1 MKDLTQGKIVTH
13 LITMAV
19 PMAIGM
25 FIQTLYFLV
34 DLYFVGALGATALAG
49 VSNAGSVFFFIMAL
63 TQVLNIGCGT
73 LVAHAVG
80 RQDRAE
86 ANALFHQSMLI
97 AVFCTV
103 AFGVLGYV
111 FGHLFFEFMA
121 PDAATRQAATDYFYW
136 FLPALLLQFGLT
148 VMAAALRGAGVVKPV
163 MLISMLAVVLNIILS
178 PILISGW
185 GTGNA
190 LGVTGAGLASS
201 LSAFAAMVMTL
212 WYFIRKVDYLTLPN
226 MALRPDR
233 KRILQVINLGLPS
246 GGEFLLTFMYMSVIY
261 WALSQFAASAQA
273 GFGLGV
279 RIMQVLFLPV
289 MAVAFAAPAIAAQ
302 NYAAGKYDRVQ
313 QTYRYTSLLTCA
325 LMAMLTL
332 ACLINA
338 SWFFAPFSD
347 EPQVILVAATF
358 LGYVCLNFVPA
369 GYTFTASGMFQAL
382 GNTWPA
388 LYSTASRFVLFAAPV
403 VWLAG
408 QQDFEIEQVWIFSVT
423 TVYCQAVISYLL
435 LRREMHKKLVLSE
448 AEIMPPAVR
457 S

>member
-13 LITMAV
+13 LIAMAV
-19 PMAIGM
+19 PMAAGM

-34 DLYFVGALGATALAG
+34 DLYFVGALGAAALAG
-49 VSNAGSVFFFIMAL
+49 VSSAGSVFFFIMAL

-80 RQDRAE
+80 RKDKAE

-97 AVFCTV
+97 AGGCSVVF
-103 AFGVLGYV
+103 ALLGYG
-111 FGHLFFEFMA
+111 FAHLFFDFMTS
-121 PDAATRQAATDYFYW
+121 DAATRQAAVSYFYW

-163 MLISMLAVVLNIILS
+163 MLVSMLAIILNIVLS
-178 PILISGW
+178 PVLISGW
-185 GTGNA
+185 GIGYA
-190 LGVTGAGLASS
+190 LGVAGAGLASS
-201 LSAFAAMVMTL
+201 ISALCAMVMTL
-212 WYFIRKVDYLTLPN
+212 WYFARKVHYLTMPCKGL
-226 MALRPDR
+226 APDR
-233 KRILQVINLGLPS
+233 KRMLQVINLGLPS

-261 WALSQFAASAQA
+261 WALSQFTASAQA

-302 NYAAGKYDRVQ
+302 NYAAGKYERVQ
-313 QTYRYTSLLTCA
+313 QTYRYTNILTCV

-332 ACLINA
+332 ACLVNA

-358 LGYVCLNFVPA
+358 LGYVSLNFVPA
-369 GYTFTASGMFQAL
+369 GYTFAASGMFQAL

-388 LYSTASRFVLFAAPV
+388 LYSTASRFVLFAVPV

-408 QQDFEIEQVWIFSVT
+408 QADFEIEQIWVFSVA
-423 TVYCQAVISYLL
+423 TVYCQAAISYLL
-435 LRREMHKKLVLSE
+435 LRREMNKKLVYSDE
-448 AEIMPPAVR
+448 AMMAPPVR